1 MIRALAFRLR
11 ADQRGVTIVE
21 FAIVAPVLLLL
32 LMGSMDLA
40 HTLYMRATL
49 QGIMQKAAR
58 DASLEAGAGVPR
70 QTVIDG
76 MVTDQVKNLATSAV
90 VTFDRRFY
98 RTFSEASTARAE
110 EWTDTNN
117 DGTCNDGEPYTDQNS
132 NMQWDRDGSNTGQG
146 GAKDT
151 ALYTATVDYPRLFPM
166 AAMIGLSENVRVRA
180 TTVLRNQPYADQGSY
195 AAPVVRN
202 CT

>member
-1 MIRALAFRLR
+1 MIRALASRLR
-11 ADQRGVTIVE
+11 KDERGITIVE
-21 FAIVAPVLLLL
+21 FAVVAPVMLLL

-70 QTVIDG
+70 QAVIDG
-76 MVTDQVKNLATSAV
+76 MVSDQVKNLAASAV

-151 ALYTATVDYPRLFPM
+151 ALYTATVQYQRLFPM
-166 AAMIGLSENVRVRA
+166 AAMIGMSENVRVRA
-180 TTVLRNQPYADQGSY
+180 TTVLRNQPYSDQGSY
-195 AAPVVRN
+195 ATPVVRN

>member
-1 MIRALAFRLR
+1 MIRPLASRLKG
-11 ADQRGVTIVE
+11 DERGITIVE
-21 FAIVAPVLLLL
+21 FAVVAPVMLLL

-58 DASLEAGAGVPR
+58 DASLEAGAAVPR

-76 MVTDQVKNLATSAV
+76 IVSDQVEKLAASAV

-132 NMQWDRDGSNTGQG
+132 NMSWDRDGSNTGQG

-151 ALYTATVDYPRLFPM
+151 ALYTATVEYPRLFPM
-166 AAMIGLSENVRVRA
+166 AGMIGMSDTVRVRA

-195 AAPVVRN
+195 ATPVVRN
-202 CT
+202 CA

>member
-1 MIRALAFRLR
+1 MIRALASRLR
-11 ADQRGVTIVE
+11 HEERGITIVE
-21 FAIVAPVLLLL
+21 FAIVAPVMLLL

-70 QTVIDG
+70 QTVIDAI
-76 MVTDQVKNLATSAV
+76 VSDQVEKLAASAV

-110 EWTDTNN
+110 EWTDTNL
-117 DGTCNDGEPYTDQNS
+117 DGTCNAGEPYTDQNS
-132 NMQWDRDGSNTGQG
+132 NMGWDRDGSNTGQG

-151 ALYTATVDYPRLFPM
+151 ALYTATVEYPRLFPM
-166 AAMIGLSENVRVRA
+166 AGMVGMSDTVRVRA

-195 AAPVVRN
+195 AEPVVRN

>member
-1 MIRALAFRLR
+1 MIRALASRLR
-11 ADQRGVTIVE
+11 HEERGITIVE
-21 FAIVAPVLLLL
+21 FAIVAPVMLLL

-70 QTVIDG
+70 QTVIDAI
-76 MVTDQVKNLATSAV
+76 VSDQVEKLAASAV

-110 EWTDTNN
+110 EWTDTNL
-117 DGTCNDGEPYTDQNS
+117 DGTCNAGEPYTDQNS
-132 NMQWDRDGSNTGQG
+132 NMGWDRDGGNTGQG

-151 ALYTATVDYPRLFPM
+151 ALYTATVEYPRLFPM
-166 AAMIGLSENVRVRA
+166 AGMVGMSDTVRVRA

-195 AAPVVRN
+195 AEPVVRN

>member
-1 MIRALAFRLR
+1 MSRAFAFRLR
-11 ADQRGVTIVE
+11 DDRRGITIVE
-21 FAIVAPVLLLL
+21 FAVVAPVMLLLL
-32 LMGSMDLA
+32 IGSMDLA

-76 MVTDQVKNLATSAV
+76 IVTDRVTDLASDAV

-110 EWTDTNN
+110 EWTDTNG
-117 DGTCNDGEPYTDQNS
+117 DGICNAGEPYTDLNG
-132 NMQWDRDGSNTGQG
+132 NTTWDRDGSNTGQG

-151 ALYTATVDYPRLFPM
+151 ALYTATVEYSRLFPM
-166 AAMIGLSENVRVRA
+166 AGMIGMSDTVRVRA
-180 TTVLRNQPYADQGSY
+180 STVLRNQPYADQANR

>member
-1 MIRALAFRLR
+1 MTRAFASRLR
-11 ADQRGVTIVE
+11 GDQRGITIVE
-21 FAIVAPVLLLL
+21 FAIVAPVMLLL

-40 HTLYMRATL
+40 HTLYMRASL
-49 QGIMQKAAR
+49 QGVMQKAAR

-70 QTVIDG
+70 QTIIDG
-76 MVTDQVKNLATSAV
+76 IVTDQVTKLANSAV

-110 EWTDTNN
+110 EWTDTNG
-117 DGTCNDGEPYTDQNS
+117 DGLCNAGEPYTDLNG
-132 NMQWDRDGSNTGQG
+132 NMMWDRDGSNTGQG

-151 ALYTATVDYPRLFPM
+151 ALYTATVEYPRLFPM
-166 AAMIGLSENVRVRA
+166 ATMIGLSDTVRVRA
-180 TTVLRNQPYADQGSY
+180 STVLRNQPYADQ
-195 AAPVVRN
+195 ANRATPVVRN

>member
-1 MIRALAFRLR
+1 MTRAFASRLR
-11 ADQRGVTIVE
+11 GDQRGITIVE
-21 FAIVAPVLLLL
+21 FAIVAPVMLLL

-40 HTLYMRATL
+40 HTLYMRASL
-49 QGIMQKAAR
+49 QGVMQKAAR

-70 QTVIDG
+70 QTIIDG
-76 MVTDQVKNLATSAV
+76 IVTDQVTKLANSAV

-110 EWTDTNN
+110 EWTDTNG
-117 DGTCNDGEPYTDQNS
+117 DGLCNAGEPYTDLNG
-132 NMQWDRDGSNTGQG
+132 NMMWDRDGSNTGQG

-151 ALYTATVDYPRLFPM
+151 ALYTATVEYPRLFPM
-166 AAMIGLSENVRVRA
+166 ATMIGLSDTVRVRA
-180 TTVLRNQPYADQGSY
+180 STVLRNQPYADQ
-195 AAPVVRN
+195 ANRVTPVVRN